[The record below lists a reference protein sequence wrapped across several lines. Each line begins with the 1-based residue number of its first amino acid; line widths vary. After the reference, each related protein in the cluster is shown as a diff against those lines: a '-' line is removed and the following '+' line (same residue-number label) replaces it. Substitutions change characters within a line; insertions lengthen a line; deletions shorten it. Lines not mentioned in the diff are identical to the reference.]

1 MSICFRKLS
10 APLRLLF
17 FVLFVDASIPCGLAA
32 QANADPLPATPAMNA
47 LTLRQLTRS
56 SGYIFIGT
64 VTAIQ
69 PTKTAPGKLATIR
82 ITFRVDQAIRGVR
95 AGHSFTAREWAG
107 MWELGERY
115 RVGQH
120 LLLFLYPTSRLGL
133 TSPVGGWQGRFALD
147 PRGEFILGQER
158 AIASPVL
165 ESPWNGNQLR
175 VGIREF
181 RRAIRQAEEEE

>member
-10 APLRLLF
+10 VPLRLLF
-17 FVLFVDASIPCGLAA
+17 FVPFISAFVACGLAA
-32 QANADPLPATPAMNA
+32 QTTTDLMPATQAFNV

-56 SGYIFIGT
+56 SGYIFAGT

-69 PTKTAPGKLATIR
+69 PVKTAPNRLATIR

-95 AGHSFTAREWAG
+95 VGQFFTAREWAG
-107 MWELGERY
+107 LWGSAERY
-115 RVGQH
+115 RAGQR
-120 LLLFLYPTSRLGL
+120 LLLFLYPTSKLGL
-133 TSPVGGWQGRFALD
+133 TSPVGGSQGRFALD
-147 PRGEFILGQER
+147 SRGEFVLGQER
-158 AIASPVL
+158 TIANPL
-165 ESPWNGNQLR
+165 ARSPWNGNKLR